1 MIRVSVLHMY
11 YPDHDIH
18 IIVADLHYEK
28 NVIHVYHFP
37 FLILGIEQE

>member
-18 IIVADLHYEK
+18 IIVVDMDDYFHYE
-28 NVIHVYHFP
+28 
-37 FLILGIEQE
+37 